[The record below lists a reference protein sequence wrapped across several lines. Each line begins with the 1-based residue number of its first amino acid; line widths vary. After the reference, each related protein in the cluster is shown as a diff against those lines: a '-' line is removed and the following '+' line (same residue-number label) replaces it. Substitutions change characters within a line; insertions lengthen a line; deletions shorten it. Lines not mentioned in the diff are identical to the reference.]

1 MKPVASRAG
10 WALLV
15 SLFALAACTT
25 TAVKDGAPTEL
36 ALNDEG
42 VAELRGADLIA
53 NYYPADDDVPGP
65 AILLLGGSEGGLSPL
80 VAEEAFEL
88 REAGYS
94 VLQLSCYRSP
104 GQAQNLEMVPLEVFD
119 RGLDWL
125 SARPEVD
132 ADRIGIMGTSK
143 GAEAALIT
151 AERHPQAF
159 AAVVAVVP
167 SNVSWQGIN
176 WDYDGRPAEASWSL
190 NGEAYPYLPYG
201 AWEAEKGLY
210 SLYDNGLNA
219 VSEHEDALIEI
230 ELVEAPVLLI
240 CGGADTLWPSCP
252 MSEAL
257 AARAIR
263 LNGPEVE
270 VLVYPEAGH
279 GSGGAPSDEYEP
291 SMADEASTYGGTKG
305 TNQAAREDGWPKTL
319 AFFEAALKSAR

>member
-1 MKPVASRAG
+1 MKSAANRAG
-10 WALLV
+10 WAFLV

-36 ALNDEG
+36 ALNAER
-42 VAELRGADLIA
+42 VAELRGPDLIA
-53 NYYPADDDVPGP
+53 NYYPAESDGPGP

-80 VAEEAFEL
+80 VAEEAFKL
-88 REAGYS
+88 RGAGYS
-94 VLQLSCYRSP
+94 VLQLSYYRSP
-104 GQAQNLEMVPLEVFD
+104 GQEENLEMVPLEVFD
-119 RGLDWL
+119 RGLNWL

-132 ADRIGIMGTSK
+132 AEKLGIMGTSK

-176 WDYDGRPAEASWSL
+176 WAFDGRPAEASWSL

-230 ELVEAPVLLI
+230 ELVDHVIEHTLGLAVVRYSLGGSPHEILTRTLTMALNAGYTVDESRGNVLVVYMDGFPASGGEAHFLLY
-240 CGGADTLWPSCP
+240 GGIA
-252 MSEAL
+252 
-257 AARAIR
+257 
-263 LNGPEVE
+263 GEVE
-270 VLVYPEAGH
+270 ELAMDTSFYSQRIFGTQFLVLE
-279 GSGGAPSDEYEP
+279 
-291 SMADEASTYGGTKG
+291 
-305 TNQAAREDGWPKTL
+305 
-319 AFFEAALKSAR
+319 